1 MARGGPRPNAGRP
14 KGSQSRIT
22 PVRKQF
28 LREWIDG
35 TMDEAL
41 ETWTQI
47 QSPSDKFKLWLAASE
62 FCYPKLGRQEL
73 VGGDGGSIQVVI
85 QKFSADK
92 PEGT

>member
-14 KGSQSRIT
+14 KGAQSRIT

-41 ETWTQI
+41 ATWAQI
-47 QSPSDKFKLWLAASE
+47 QSPSDKFKLWLTASE

-73 VGGDGGSIQVVI
+73 VGDGGGAIQVVVR
-85 QKFSADK
+85 KYGEPDG
-92 PEGT
+92 EGK